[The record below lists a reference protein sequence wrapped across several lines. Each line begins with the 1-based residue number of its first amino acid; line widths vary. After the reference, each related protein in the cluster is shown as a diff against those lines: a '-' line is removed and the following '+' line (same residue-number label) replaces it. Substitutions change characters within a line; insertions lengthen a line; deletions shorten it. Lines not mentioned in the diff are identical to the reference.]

1 MGVRCPKYVTKQ
13 VTISSVWA
21 IQVGTE
27 LVIRHV
33 PDHIQILTR
42 RWLILQRRP
51 LQIKL
56 PSVLKLATLF
66 VANEQTTLFIE
77 SIVRYLFN
85 VSWMHCSFDWKTYS
99 MTSTDFESQQ
109 LTNSYILIKSGIKTQ
124 VHVDCQA
131 TPYLSVN
138 LNGHFWCILLAT
150 KPICDI
156 SQFPDEPTHMINSD
170 FCQMITHRSLTF
182 TNIIGTWYKDEE
194 KILKNFK
201 QNKYKKKLT
210 DKYIYL

>member
-109 LTNSYILIKSGIKTQ
+109 LTKSYILIKSGIKTQ

-138 LNGHFWCILLAT
+138 LKRPFLMYFVSNKTYLWYITVSRWTNSHDKQWLLPNDHT
-150 KPICDI
+150 QK
-156 SQFPDEPTHMINSD
+156 FNLH
-170 FCQMITHRSLTF
+170 
-182 TNIIGTWYKDEE
+182 
-194 KILKNFK
+194 
-201 QNKYKKKLT
+201 KYYWHL
-210 DKYIYL
+210 I